1 MPSASHPSNHLSVD
15 ANRSRI
21 PVASKLTK
29 ASHKRVPSGQL
40 LPPGYPPPP
49 PPNLELHGQPTVT
62 SVSAAPATTELLPP
76 HAPLNDTLASGPST
90 GSQPA
95 SRASTRPGT
104 PVLDGLNE
112 RHSGLPAPSNNTKA
126 KRRSW
131 LLGGARSSDERVSE
145 SGHGDPLAWV
155 IGHHGKVPYNLSLL
169 IGGEKVPELWNE
181 NGDTFVYLF
190 PRNSGRGPS
199 FRIDS
204 NIYAASPAMT
214 RLAYGKI
221 YSDSTVTSS
230 NRRRQQQVESTRR
243 QSSEVPTPPRS
254 PDPSAPEGSS
264 DGSKGS
270 RTLSD
275 ITDDIPSEIHLYLP
289 LSLTTER
296 GTHSSNNPEPRS
308 PPTDVEQLVTYR
320 NLVAFLLGQSLV
332 ATEKHS
338 SIFDIF
344 MRISDILQHYDF
356 SNVDGSTYGEVAAM
370 SFDNYVDE
378 LHVADMRSSHE
389 KTIEGIVLG
398 ERMRS
403 VMLYTEAFVHG
414 VGKYEDLT
422 RLGSPKFEFISPL
435 TRNRMER
442 ASMDLFLR
450 LKSIN
455 TRLEDFDFPAVFSG
469 LMNSKTADES
479 KVVRFDAWKSG
490 FMATRKHV
498 VAYYK
503 HKYGSWPPKAS
514 SKKNSLE
521 TSGLNRLVLID
532 LYHDVSHLYN
542 LLVDRKSL
550 TTRTVEGPSDDD
562 GADDVDEMTTKALRR
577 VLSEY
582 DRSSPPVQPPVP
594 FDIPIYPDL
603 KTTRGGYGIGD
614 AKKDAKTRRKK
625 LKDDEIATLLKAS
638 YNPNS
643 DISTPFLDTFR
654 DLERKSAHGKNFDD
668 LCDLRTGQWMFMY
681 AVLQSLPM
689 LVVDAP
695 GVRWTE
701 GVEYFLCEPPRS
713 GVPWAREDT
722 GIQRGWYSIAGSS
735 GLVSLPSDVVEH
747 GVEGI
752 YRRSH
757 CWQMAEIW
765 AAHSDMLSAAVAET
779 LGEPLPPPGLLQ
791 PPGTRSRS
799 QSPSR
804 RRESAMMLGLEAL
817 PLPAGV
823 APVSPALRPKSSND
837 PTKTFDAILQSTEVN
852 AKGKKKK

>member
-1 MPSASHPSNHLSVD
+1 
-15 ANRSRI
+15 
-21 PVASKLTK
+21 
-29 ASHKRVPSGQL
+29 
-40 LPPGYPPPP
+40 
-49 PPNLELHGQPTVT
+49 
-62 SVSAAPATTELLPP
+62 
-76 HAPLNDTLASGPST
+76 
-90 GSQPA
+90 
-95 SRASTRPGT
+95 
-104 PVLDGLNE
+104 
-112 RHSGLPAPSNNTKA
+112 
-126 KRRSW
+126 
-131 LLGGARSSDERVSE
+131 
-145 SGHGDPLAWV
+145 
-155 IGHHGKVPYNLSLL
+155 
-169 IGGEKVPELWNE
+169 
-181 NGDTFVYLF
+181 
-190 PRNSGRGPS
+190 
-199 FRIDS
+199 
-204 NIYAASPAMT
+204 
-214 RLAYGKI
+214 
-221 YSDSTVTSS
+221 
-230 NRRRQQQVESTRR
+230 VESIRR

-254 PDPSAPEGSS
+254 PDPSVLEGSS

-275 ITDDIPSEIHLYLP
+275 TTDDIPSEIHLYLP
-289 LSLTTER
+289 LSLSIER
-296 GTHSSNNPEPRS
+296 GTLSPNNPEPRCS
-308 PPTDVEQLVTYR
+308 ASDVEQLVTYR

-338 SIFDIF
+338 STFDIF

-370 SFDNYVDE
+370 SFDNYVNE
-378 LHVADMRSSHE
+378 LHMADMKSSRE

-422 RLGSPKFEFISPL
+422 RLGDPRFELISPL

-479 KVVRFDAWKSG
+479 KVVRFDAWKSA

-532 LYHDVSHLYN
+532 LYHDVSHLYD

-562 GADDVDEMTTKALRR
+562 GADDVNGITTKALRR

-594 FDIPIYPDL
+594 FDIPIYPNL

-614 AKKDAKTRRKK
+614 AKKDAKTRSKK

-638 YNPNS
+638 YNPDS
-643 DISTPFLDTFR
+643 DISTPFLDAFR
-654 DLERKSAHGKNFDD
+654 DLARKSAHGKSFDD
-668 LCDLRTGQWMFMY
+668 LCDLRTGQWMFIY

-713 GVPWAREDT
+713 GVPWAREDA
-722 GIQRGWYSIAGSS
+722 GVQRGWYSVAGSS

-757 CWQMAEIW
+757 CWQMAERW
-765 AAHSDMLSAAVAET
+765 AAHSDILGAAVAET
-779 LGEPLPPPGLLQ
+779 LEEPLPPPPGLLQ
-791 PPGTRSRS
+791 PPKIRSRS

-823 APVSPALRPKSSND
+823 SPVSPVLRPKSSND

>member
-1 MPSASHPSNHLSVD
+1 M
-15 ANRSRI
+15 
-21 PVASKLTK
+21 
-29 ASHKRVPSGQL
+29 
-40 LPPGYPPPP
+40 
-49 PPNLELHGQPTVT
+49 
-62 SVSAAPATTELLPP
+62 
-76 HAPLNDTLASGPST
+76 
-90 GSQPA
+90 
-95 SRASTRPGT
+95 
-104 PVLDGLNE
+104 
-112 RHSGLPAPSNNTKA
+112 
-126 KRRSW
+126 
-131 LLGGARSSDERVSE
+131 
-145 SGHGDPLAWV
+145 
-155 IGHHGKVPYNLSLL
+155 
-169 IGGEKVPELWNE
+169 
-181 NGDTFVYLF
+181 
-190 PRNSGRGPS
+190 
-199 FRIDS
+199 
-204 NIYAASPAMT
+204 
-214 RLAYGKI
+214 
-221 YSDSTVTSS
+221 
-230 NRRRQQQVESTRR
+230 RR

-254 PDPSAPEGSS
+254 PDPSVPEGSS

-275 ITDDIPSEIHLYLP
+275 TTDDIPSEIHLYLP
-289 LSLTTER
+289 LSLSIER
-296 GTHSSNNPEPRS
+296 GTLSPNNPEPRCS
-308 PPTDVEQLVTYR
+308 ASDVEQLVTYR
-320 NLVAFLLGQSLV
+320 NLIAFLLGQSLV

-370 SFDNYVDE
+370 SFDNYVNE
-378 LHVADMRSSHE
+378 LQMADMKSSRE

-422 RLGSPKFEFISPL
+422 RLGDPKFELISPL

-479 KVVRFDAWKSG
+479 KVVRFDAWKSA

-532 LYHDVSHLYN
+532 LYHDVSHLYD

-562 GADDVDEMTTKALRR
+562 VADDVNGVTTKALRR

-594 FDIPIYPDL
+594 FDIPIYPNL

-614 AKKDAKTRRKK
+614 AKKDAKTRSKK

-638 YNPNS
+638 YNPDS
-643 DISTPFLDTFR
+643 DISTPFLDAFR
-654 DLERKSAHGKNFDD
+654 DLARKSAHGKSFDD
-668 LCDLRTGQWMFMY
+668 LCDLRTGQWMFIY

-722 GIQRGWYSIAGSS
+722 GVQRGWYSIAGSS

-757 CWQMAEIW
+757 CWQMAERW
-765 AAHSDMLSAAVAET
+765 AAHSDILSAAVAET
-779 LGEPLPPPGLLQ
+779 LEEPLLPPPGLLQ
-791 PPGTRSRS
+791 PPKTRSRS

-823 APVSPALRPKSSND
+823 SPVSPALRPKSSND